1 MQARLDG
8 VKIVKTKVDPGKWAV
23 TTAASDAEPIEYWTI
38 LREYQDNQLAAD
50 AKYGGKRVTIF
61 GEMDFVLVEN
71 EKPVVRMS
79 VPAWSGRQMFCLF
92 PLAQKQAVAQLKAN
106 QKVAMECTVLGIVG
120 GVSKVGRVNLGSSVG
135 RLTLD
140 NCVLR

>member
-1 MQARLDG
+1 
-8 VKIVKTKVDPGKWAV
+8 
-23 TTAASDAEPIEYWTI
+23 
-38 LREYQDNQLAAD
+38 
-50 AKYGGKRVTIF
+50 
-61 GEMDFVLVEN
+61 
-71 EKPVVRMS
+71 
-79 VPAWSGRQMFCLF
+79 MFCLC